1 MSKVICIAGESGSG
15 KTTSMRN
22 LDPETTMY
30 IDCDKKGLSWKGWR
44 NQYNGQKKNYL
55 KTDFPQVALQALKKI
70 DKEEQYK
77 HIRVVVVDTI
87 NGLMIADE
95 MRRCKEKGYDKWQ
108 DLAQSIYDLIDY
120 ALTMR
125 DDVTIIFV
133 AHTQT
138 DHDDN
143 GYMFTRIKTSGRKL
157 DKITLESKF
166 STVLLSKCVDGKF
179 LFETQANFSTA
190 KTPMGAF
197 EEKKIDND
205 IVQVM
210 KALEEYQNEQTK
222 QLR

>member
-44 NQYNGQKKNYL
+44 SQYNGDKKNYL

-70 DKEEQYK
+70 DKEEQYR

-125 DDVTIIFV
+125 DD
-133 AHTQT
+133 
-138 DHDDN
+138 
-143 GYMFTRIKTSGRKL
+143 G
-157 DKITLESKF
+157 
-166 STVLLSKCVDGKF
+166 
-179 LFETQANFSTA
+179 
-190 KTPMGAF
+190 
-197 EEKKIDND
+197 
-205 IVQVM
+205 
-210 KALEEYQNEQTK
+210 
-222 QLR
+222 